1 MFVSPLLLSSLYG
14 VRSCAYISGFAQ
26 WMGVN
31 AQRENRVETRRA
43 VNAAPARRNMPRGA
57 RRNGLT
63 LNGLTLNQRANG
75 LTLNRWRAINVNVMT
90 LTLTL

>member
-43 VNAAPARRNMPRGA
+43 VNAAPARRNMLHAA
-57 RRNGLT
+57 RRSAAT
-63 LNGLTLNQRANG
+63 VQR
-75 LTLNRWRAINVNVMT
+75 
-90 LTLTL
+90 